1 MSDSVLQ
8 IQGLREQIVNHI
20 REDIF
25 CGRLKEGARVSE
37 NVLVDRFGVSRTPIR
52 ESLAQLTHEGLLES
66 VPNYGVR
73 VAKMPS
79 DELQRLVAP
88 IRVTLESFALDLIY
102 DDLNSADFK
111 YWGEL
116 LAKMKKACRTKDFDS
131 TVESD
136 LAFHRS
142 LVRRTN
148 QKDLE
153 MMWLT
158 MIARVR
164 TRFLESH
171 QSYENLMDV
180 YHDHKNLVD
189 TFRSGNKQA
198 SIDALVADISA
209 KPNTGA

>member
-1 MSDSVLQ
+1 MGGSLLQ

-20 REDIF
+20 REDIY
-25 CGRLKEGARVSE
+25 CGRLKEGARISE

-52 ESLAQLTHEGLLES
+52 ESLVQLTHEGLLES
-66 VPNYGVR
+66 VPNHGVT

-79 DELQRLVAP
+79 NELQNLVAP

-102 DDLNSADFK
+102 DELNSDDFK
-111 YWGEL
+111 YWNEL
-116 LAKMKKACRTKDFDS
+116 LAKLKKACKINDYDT
-131 TVESD
+131 TVETD

-158 MIARVR
+158 VIARVR

-171 QSYENLMDV
+171 QGYEDLMDV

-189 TFRSGNKQA
+189 MFRSGDKQA
-198 SIDALVADISA
+198 SIAALVADISVEPID
-209 KPNTGA
+209 K